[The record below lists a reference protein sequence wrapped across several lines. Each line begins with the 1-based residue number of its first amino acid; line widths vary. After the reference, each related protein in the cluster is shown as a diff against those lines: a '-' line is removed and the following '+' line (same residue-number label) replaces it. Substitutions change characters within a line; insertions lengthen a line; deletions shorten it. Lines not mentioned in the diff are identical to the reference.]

1 VKDFEAGLLLI
12 TLERAA
18 VNPRR
23 LGYFPRSTNLWES
36 PLGKHEH
43 NDSEYVL
50 ECNPCDKELCCLTLL
65 GTRTFNQHSL
75 WKIGVR

>member
-1 VKDFEAGLLLI
+1 MKDFEAGLLLI

-18 VNPRR
+18 VSST
-23 LGYFPRSTNLWES
+23 LGYFARSTNLWES

-50 ECNPCDKELCCLTLL
+50 ECNSCDKELCCLTLL
-65 GTRTFNQHSL
+65 DTRTFNQHPL